1 MIASEDV
8 TSISP
13 KYIRAVMRHGMY
25 PDVRLHL
32 PSARSE
38 SRQVHLIRC
47 DFLELLRKLGHDLSP
62 GGLGENIMAGSIWS
76 V

>member
-1 MIASEDV
+1 
-8 TSISP
+8 
-13 KYIRAVMRHGMY
+13 MY
-25 PDVRLHL
+25 PDVRLRL

>member
-1 MIASEDV
+1 
-8 TSISP
+8 
-13 KYIRAVMRHGMY
+13 MRHGMY

-62 GGLGENIMAGSIWS
+62 GDLGENVMAVGLDLERLTLGTGLHLRR
-76 V
+76 